1 MTRAEKEWE
10 VYSGKYRTYIKT
22 ERGLAA
28 NTVEA
33 YMRDLRRFRRFVTE
47 RYRLSPLEV
56 ETPVVEEFLNSLF
69 EAGAEKST
77 QNRTLSGVSSF
88 YDFLLRTDVLE
99 KSPAEFVER
108 PKSGHY
114 LPDTLSIEEIDAILD
129 AIDVSTAHGYRNRT
143 MIEMLYSCGL
153 RVSEL
158 TSLHISDL
166 FFDEGFIRVLG
177 KGSKQRLVPVSDR
190 CRMQVETYLREGFQV
205 LASFPGSGS
214 MRYAP
219 EAGKTVYV
227 RAMPEW
233 MGEVGSED
241 YQKALFDAAQWLA
254 ERTKGKITYW
264 QVANEPDI
272 DIFYGPL
279 AGNPDAKPG
288 INLGYINDYARL
300 LMHPCSCNSAFGS
313 L

>member
-77 QNRTLSGVSSF
+77 QNRTLSGVSTF

-190 CRMQVETYLREGFQV
+190 CRMQVETYLREYRGIPGDEKSSDTLFLNRHGRKLSRIMV
-205 LASFPGSGS
+205 FNAIKAAAAAAGIDKEVSPHTFRHSF
-214 MRYAP
+214 A
-219 EAGKTVYV
+219 TH
-227 RAMPEW
+227 
-233 MGEVGSED
+233 
-241 YQKALFDAAQWLA
+241 L
-254 ERTKGKITYW
+254 
-264 QVANEPDI
+264 
-272 DIFYGPL
+272 L
-279 AGNPDAKPG
+279 AGGAN
-288 INLGYINDYARL
+288 IRQVQELLGHESITTTEIYTHLDTGRL
-300 LMHPCSCNSAFGS
+300 HAALNEHHPLGKRYRER
-313 L
+313 

>member
-190 CRMQVETYLREGFQV
+190 CRMQVETYLREYRGI
-205 LASFPGSGS
+205 LAMKNPPIRFSSTATAGSCRAS
-214 MRYAP
+214 WCSTPSRRPLRPP
-219 EAGKTVYV
+219 EST
-227 RAMPEW
+227 R
-233 MGEVGSED
+233 
-241 YQKALFDAAQWLA
+241 
-254 ERTKGKITYW
+254 R
-264 QVANEPDI
+264 
-272 DIFYGPL
+272 
-279 AGNPDAKPG
+279 
-288 INLGYINDYARL
+288 
-300 LMHPCSCNSAFGS
+300 
-313 L
+313 

>member
-177 KGSKQRLVPVSDR
+177 KGSKQRLIPVSDR
-190 CRMQVETYLREGFQV
+190 CTCRWRPTCANTAEY
-205 LASFPGSGS
+205 
-214 MRYAP
+214 
-219 EAGKTVYV
+219 
-227 RAMPEW
+227 RAMKNPPIRFSSTATAGSCRALWCSTPSRRPLRPPE
-233 MGEVGSED
+233 ST
-241 YQKALFDAAQWLA
+241 
-254 ERTKGKITYW
+254 R
-264 QVANEPDI
+264 
-272 DIFYGPL
+272 
-279 AGNPDAKPG
+279 
-288 INLGYINDYARL
+288 R
-300 LMHPCSCNSAFGS
+300 
-313 L
+313 

>member
-177 KGSKQRLVPVSDR
+177 KGSKQRLIPVSDR

-205 LASFPGSGS
+205 LASFPGRKLSRI
-214 MRYAP
+214 MVFNAIKAAAAA
-219 EAGKTVYV
+219 AGIDK
-227 RAMPEW
+227 
-233 MGEVGSED
+233 EVSPHTFRHSF
-241 YQKALFDAAQWLA
+241 ATHL
-254 ERTKGKITYW
+254 
-264 QVANEPDI
+264 
-272 DIFYGPL
+272 L
-279 AGNPDAKPG
+279 AGGAN
-288 INLGYINDYARL
+288 IRQVQELLGHESITTTEIYTHLDTGRL
-300 LMHPCSCNSAFGS
+300 HAALNEHHPLGKRYRER
-313 L
+313 

>member
-190 CRMQVETYLREGFQV
+190 CRMQVETYLREYRGI
-205 LASFPGSGS
+205 PGDEKSSDTLFLNRHGRKLS
-214 MRYAP
+214 RIMVFNAIKAQRPP
-219 EAGKTVYV
+219 EST
-227 RAMPEW
+227 R
-233 MGEVGSED
+233 
-241 YQKALFDAAQWLA
+241 
-254 ERTKGKITYW
+254 R
-264 QVANEPDI
+264 
-272 DIFYGPL
+272 
-279 AGNPDAKPG
+279 
-288 INLGYINDYARL
+288 
-300 LMHPCSCNSAFGS
+300 
-313 L
+313 

>member
-190 CRMQVETYLREGFQV
+190 CRMQVETYLREYRGIPGDENPPIRFSSTATAGSCR
-205 LASFPGSGS
+205 ASWCSTPS
-214 MRYAP
+214 RRPQRPP
-219 EAGKTVYV
+219 EST
-227 RAMPEW
+227 R
-233 MGEVGSED
+233 
-241 YQKALFDAAQWLA
+241 
-254 ERTKGKITYW
+254 R
-264 QVANEPDI
+264 
-272 DIFYGPL
+272 
-279 AGNPDAKPG
+279 
-288 INLGYINDYARL
+288 
-300 LMHPCSCNSAFGS
+300 
-313 L
+313 